1 MASTTRRKQVV
12 VEKEEIKEEKAPA
25 FPSSLHHEH
34 LRQLEVMARDVENAK
49 LRMALEE
56 QSLRNMILESQI
68 LQQKV
73 EKQKQ
78 YLQQHAAFYDNS
90 TKQFKQLKSELWPQY
105 GFGQDEG
112 LGYDPATGE
121 IKRP

>member
-1 MASTTRRKQVV
+1 MASTTRRKPVV
-12 VEKEEIKEEKAPA
+12 VEKEEIKEEKPA
-25 FPSSLHHEH
+25 GFPTVLHPEH
-34 LRQLEVMARDVENAK
+34 LRQLEVTVRDVENAR
-49 LRMALEE
+49 LMMAVEE
-56 QSLRNMILESQI
+56 QSLRNMILELQL

-78 YLQQHAAFYDNS
+78 HLQQRAVFYDNS